1 LVLLGDPQ
9 VTVTIEDRVV
19 AVALAD
25 RLGSAIAMTADADL
39 ATIAQQP
46 PSGGGEW

>member
-25 RLGSAIAMTADADL
+25 RLGSAIAMTA
-39 ATIAQQP
+39 
-46 PSGGGEW
+46 